1 MAMPKQEL
9 PMTSIFD
16 QFEQRETGFDAVD
29 KTSISGAFPE
39 YLERMATDLAAVK
52 RAMHRLLE
60 ARPGQRILDVGCGTG
75 VDVLAIAELVGPD
88 GWAVGMDNSQVMV
101 DAARGQAAERG
112 LPAEFT
118 VGDAHELAFP
128 DNTFDT
134 ARTERV
140 LQHVAEPARVVA
152 ELLRVTK
159 PGGTVLAAD
168 LDHGMWAPDAADRET
183 TRAVLARWFDYIANP
198 WVARQVPGLF
208 RAAGVEDIQVTVLPV
223 IMTDLEAA
231 DAMTG
236 LGRAAKLIAAEGV
249 ITAEQAQA
257 WDDDLR
263 ARQANGSFFMC
274 GAMLVTHG
282 RVPSETDR

>member
-1 MAMPKQEL
+1 MPKQEL

-16 QFEQRETGFDAVD
+16 QFEQRETGFDDVD

-52 RAMHRLLE
+52 RSMHGLLQ

-75 VDVLAIAELVGPD
+75 VDVLAIAELVSPG

-101 DAARGQAAERG
+101 DAARGQAAERR

-128 DNTFDT
+128 DDTFDT

-140 LQHVAEPARVVA
+140 LQHVADPARVIA

-159 PGGTVLAAD
+159 PGGRVLAAD
-168 LDHGMWAPDAADRET
+168 LDHGMWAPDATDRET
-183 TRAVLARWFDYIANP
+183 TRTVLARWFDYIANP
-198 WVARQVPGLF
+198 WIARQVPGLF
-208 RAAGVEDIQVTVLPV
+208 RSAGVEDIQVTVLPV

-236 LGRAAKLIAAEGV
+236 LGRAAKLIAAEGS

-263 ARQANGSFFMC
+263 GRQADGSFFMC

-282 RVPSETDR
+282 RVPA

>member
-1 MAMPKQEL
+1 MAN
-9 PMTSIFD
+9 
-16 QFEQRETGFDAVD
+16 
-29 KTSISGAFPE
+29 
-39 YLERMATDLAAVK
+39 DLAAVK
-52 RAMHRLLE
+52 QAIHRLL
-60 ARPGQRILDVGCGTG
+60 AAQPGQRVLDVGCGTG
-75 VDVLAIAELVGPD
+75 VDVLAIAELVAPD

-101 DAARGQAAERG
+101 DAARGQAADRG

-128 DNTFDT
+128 DDTFDT

-140 LQHVAEPARVVA
+140 LQHVADPVRVVA

-159 PGGTVLAAD
+159 PGGRVLAAD

-183 TRAVLARWFDYIANP
+183 TRAVLAHWFDYIANP

-208 RAAGVEDIQVTVLPV
+208 RAAGVEDVQVTVLPV

-282 RVPSETDR
+282 RVPA